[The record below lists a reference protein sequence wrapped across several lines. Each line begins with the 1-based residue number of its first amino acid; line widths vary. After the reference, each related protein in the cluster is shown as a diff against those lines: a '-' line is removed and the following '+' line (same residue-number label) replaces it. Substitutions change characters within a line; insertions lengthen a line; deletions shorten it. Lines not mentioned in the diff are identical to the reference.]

1 MAWDDGVMA
10 PIVANNL
17 SLALP
22 CDCWRAG
29 ARHLQVL
36 AIAGDNVAVTV
47 RSLDSHRAAVAE
59 ALAPGPVLDVLLG
72 DAVGA
77 TLAEDLVASA
87 SMPAVP
93 IAARDGYAIASAEIG
108 AAHPN
113 APVVLPVSHDVS
125 FDDRAPRRHVPRAAA
140 RIPSGAPV
148 PMGADAVVALSDTD
162 QGVARVSISQA
173 ARAGDGVRPAGFDA
187 TEGDV
192 IVRAGTRIGPRQIAV
207 AAALGRSRLHVR
219 PVPRVVVMAVGDEL
233 IEPGAVRPGGGVPE
247 STTHMLSS
255 LVLEAGAKPYRVG
268 AVSDDPLRL
277 RATLEDQLVR
287 ADVMITTGG
296 LSDGVNDTVAEVLAR
311 LGGFEAVDLQ
321 LRPVGRHGVGAI
333 SVGDRDIPVIALP
346 GAPAG
351 AAIAFEAYVRQALR
365 ALCGHPDIERP
376 VFRARV
382 RQRWIVPPGV
392 VTAMPVVVDRGDDDL
407 PAVTPVGA
415 DALALTDLA
424 RADALVWSGPEAGVV
439 HAGDVVTCTPW
450 GG

>member
-1 MAWDDGVMA
+1 M
-10 PIVANNL
+10 
-17 SLALP
+17 
-22 CDCWRAG
+22 
-29 ARHLQVL
+29 
-36 AIAGDNVAVTV
+36 TV

-77 TLAEDLVASA
+77 TLAEDLVAAA
-87 SMPAVP
+87 SMPPVP
-93 IAARDGYAIASAEIG
+93 LAARDGYAVASPEVSNALVD
-108 AAHPN
+108 
-113 APVVLPVSHDVS
+113 APVRLPVSHDVS

-148 PMGADAVVALSDTD
+148 PVGADAVVALGDTD
-162 QGVARVSISQA
+162 HGVAQVQIT
-173 ARAGDGVRPAGFDA
+173 RAVRPGDGVRPAGFDA
-187 TEGDV
+187 SEGDV

-207 AAALGRSRLHVR
+207 AAALGRSRLRVR
-219 PVPRVVVMAVGDEL
+219 PVPRVVIMAVGDEL

-268 AVSDDPLRL
+268 AVPDDPLRL

-296 LSDGVNDTVAEVLAR
+296 LSDGVHDTVAEVLAR
-311 LGGFEAVDLQ
+311 LGGFDAVDLQ
-321 LRPVGRHGVGAI
+321 LRPVGRHGLGSIAAA
-333 SVGDRDIPVIALP
+333 DRDIPVIALP

-351 AAIAFEAYVRQALR
+351 AALAFEAYVRQALR
-365 ALCGHPDIERP
+365 ALCGHPDVERP
-376 VFRARV
+376 EFRARV

-392 VTAMPVVVDRGDDDL
+392 VTAMPVVVDRDDPDM

-424 RADALVWSGPEAGVV
+424 RADALVWSGPEPGVV
-439 HAGDVVTCTPW
+439 HPGDIVSCTPW